1 MQLLDPKN
9 DFVFKKLFAQAPAL
23 LAELINAVRSTSPP
37 VQVLEVLNPVIT
49 PEELTGKFIV
59 LDVLAEDA
67 AGRRYNIEMQA
78 RRDPDWRARSLYY
91 LARML
96 GQQLNRGDDYTQ
108 LKSVIGIYLLDFDLN
123 EGLHEQRQAVW
134 CYELRD
140 RLGSDSV
147 LSDEVE
153 LNFIELRKADRLAGA
168 GAQPGVGTALAAWVT
183 FLEHWHEEAR
193 MAQIEYS
200 PVQQA
205 LCRVRELSADEEAQ
219 RLAFVRERAE
229 RDERSAMRGAREE
242 GLREGKARGE
252 VGGEGGGEGGGKGG
266 REEGRRE
273 GELKGK
279 LEGQAALLER
289 QLARRFGPVSQTVHA
304 QLLAASASDLARW
317 ADRIL
322 EAIDI
327 EGVFSGD

>member
-23 LAELINAVRSTSPP
+23 LAELINAVRSTAPP
-37 VQVLEVLNPVIT
+37 VQVLQVLNPTIT

-59 LDVLAEDA
+59 LDVLAEDE

-78 RRDPDWRARSLYY
+78 RRDPDWRARAIYY
-91 LARML
+91 LARL
-96 GQQLNRGDDYTQ
+96 LAQQLNRGDDYTR
-108 LKSVIGIYLLDFDLN
+108 LRSVIGIYLLDFDLN
-123 EGLHEQRQAVW
+123 EGLHAQRQAVW
-134 CYELRD
+134 RYKLCD
-140 RLGSDSV
+140 QLGSESV

-153 LNFIELRKADRLAGA
+153 LNFIELRKADRLAEA
-168 GAQPGVGTALAAWVT
+168 GAQPGVGAALAAWVT

-242 GLREGKARGE
+242 G
-252 VGGEGGGEGGGKGG
+252 
-266 REEGRRE
+266 REEGER
-273 GELKGK
+273 KGK

-289 QLARRFGPVSQTVHA
+289 LLARRFGPIGETVHA
-304 QLLAASASDLARW
+304 SLRSASAEDLARW
-317 ADRIL
+317 ADRML
-322 EAIDI
+322 DAADLD
-327 EGVFSGD
+327 GVFSLR